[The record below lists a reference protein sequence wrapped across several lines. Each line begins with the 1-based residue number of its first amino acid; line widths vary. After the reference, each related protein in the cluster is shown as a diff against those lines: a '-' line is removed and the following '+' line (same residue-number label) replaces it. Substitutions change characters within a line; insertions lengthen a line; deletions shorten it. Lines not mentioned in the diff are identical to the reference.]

1 MSRDAMRGLKAK
13 VEEEARLYRVN
24 SIVRNIYSAA
34 ISVAKNGDM
43 SHKSAIPR
51 THVMVNATPKA
62 ANPFGQAHHQGY
74 GPDPFYLENMVD
86 ILDGLRNLFPECTI
100 SHSTLSQG
108 TDGKFYDIS
117 TLDEKVLPF
126 INRALD
132 QSFIVIDWS

>member
-1 MSRDAMRGLKAK
+1 MRGLKAK
-13 VEEEARLYRVN
+13 VEEEARLQRVN
-24 SIVRNIYSAA
+24 SIIGNIYNYAT
-34 ISVAKNGDM
+34 SVAKNGDM
-43 SHKSAIPR
+43 SHKFAIPK
-51 THVMVNATPKA
+51 THVNIHT
-62 ANPFGQAHHQGY
+62 GRHQTY

-86 ILDGLRNLFPECTI
+86 ILDGLRNLFPECTV